1 MLNKLIEKI
10 ETYKK
15 NIYSFEQNGMI
26 LLDKKDANAN
36 NIINQ
41 IYKDAND
48 IFKIYN
54 KDSNNTELNN
64 FIKDALKK
72 IAFNYTQGVVLIQDE
87 KILIRGDIAKESI
100 PDLMKLIFSDNRSLN
115 RFLYSSISLYLS
127 SIDIKFLSIKELFN
141 IDNIHKRLMSDF
153 IKLLQNDYDI
163 QKKLKDSSINIDELN
178 QDNNKTYLKLN
189 LIVEKILRGSFG
201 KNSGVM
207 LGFMSDFLLRII
219 TTNSTFDLKL
229 IKHFF
234 EKEIIENSD
243 KLNFATIRQNSVAR
257 EQYLKSMDI
266 SEKKIEK
273 TKDKVNDFL
282 KIEVLEE
289 KKNSELRD
297 ILIKNQND
305 LKEVETLQTNLFNR
319 RNRIGDKSSNDY
331 LSLSSQI
338 KIINAKK
345 VELDIEVKNL
355 NSKYELSKQSLINIE
370 QDRVDYLKL
379 LPELTEVEEKKID
392 ELNKNL
398 KEFENE
404 FLHIKRFIIKVLM
417 IKRPNFD
424 FEQLLQKLKKIKVKK
439 EFCDEIKDKQNAN
452 EQRFNG
458 LPLNELE
465 DLKNQIFKDEENLNK
480 FIVIITNQALK
491 RELNFRKISN
501 IEFMNSNVKIIQKYI
516 FLFLNKI
523 IKNTENTLI
532 EGFGNFLLRDKFNLV
547 LAIEAKKLLKF
558 LINKNINAQTFIS
571 YFNGEIE
578 EDINGKFKKPELI
591 DKNDNKICITK
602 INSIIRQYR
611 DYLNFLTKRGEL
623 IDGFNIKLIKL
634 NSLKKQPT
642 DDEGMIELIN
652 KQCEI
657 TKQDL
662 EIVKKQRDEFLLA
675 QKDIN
680 SEFEN
685 LIDVIANVLYKR
697 REKIN

>member
-1 MLNKLIEKI
+1 MVNKLIEKI
-10 ETYKK
+10 ENYKK
-15 NIYSFEQNGMI
+15 HIYSFEENGMI
-26 LLDKKDANAN
+26 LLDKKDPSAN

-48 IFKIYN
+48 ILKIYSK
-54 KDSNNTELNN
+54 KDNDIELNT

-72 IAFNYTQGVVLIQDE
+72 MAFNYSQGVVLIQDE
-87 KILIRGDIAKESI
+87 KILIRGEIEKESI
-100 PDLMKLIFSDNRSLN
+100 TDLMKLIFSDNKSLN
-115 RFLYSSISLYLS
+115 QFLYSSISLHLD
-127 SIDIKFLSIKELFN
+127 SIDIKILSIKELFN
-141 IDNIHKRLMSDF
+141 IDSIYKRLMNEF
-153 IKLLQNDYDI
+153 IKLLQNDFDI
-163 QKKLKDSSINIDELN
+163 KDRLKDSSINIDELN
-178 QDNNKTYLKLN
+178 RDNNKSYIKIN
-189 LIVEKILRGSFG
+189 LIVEKIVKGSFN
-201 KNSGVM
+201 KKSGVV
-207 LGFMSDFLLRII
+207 LGFMSDFLLRSVATDNALNVKII
-219 TTNSTFDLKL
+219 KL
-229 IKHFF
+229 FF
-234 EKEIIENSD
+234 EKEIIENSN
-243 KLNFATIRQNSVAR
+243 KFNFVAIRQNSVAR
-257 EQYLKSMDI
+257 ERYLKSIDI
-266 SEKKIEK
+266 SEQKNQE
-273 TKDKVNDFL
+273 TKDKVNYFL
-282 KIEVLEE
+282 KIEESE
-289 KKNSELRD
+289 YKKESE
-297 ILIKNQND
+297 IKEFLIKTQNE
-305 LKEVETLQTNLFNR
+305 LKDIEVLQKDLFNR
-319 RNRIGDKSSNDY
+319 RNKIGNKNSTEY

-338 KIINAKK
+338 KIIHTKK
-345 VELDIEVKNL
+345 VEIDIEVKNL
-355 NSKYELSKQSLINIE
+355 NSKYELAKQVLVNVK

-379 LPELTEVEEKKID
+379 LPELVDIEEKKIE
-392 ELNKNL
+392 ELNQNL
-398 KEFENE
+398 KEFEDE
-404 FLHIKRFIIKVLM
+404 FLNIKRFVIKILM
-417 IKRPNFD
+417 KKRPNFD
-424 FEQLLQKLKKIKVKK
+424 FEKLLQKLKKVKIKK
-439 EFCDEIKDKQNAN
+439 EFCDDIKDKQNLN

-458 LPLNELE
+458 LPINELE

-558 LINKNINAQTFIS
+558 LINKNINSQTFIS

-611 DYLNFLTKRGEL
+611 DYLNFLTKRAEL

-662 EIVKKQRDEFLLA
+662 EIVKKQRDEFLSA

-685 LIDVIANVLYKR
+685 LIDVIANVLHKR